1 MSDGIALVTGA
12 VGDIGRASAV
22 RLAQAG
28 MTVVINDILEESA
41 GQGVVDEIVSN
52 GGKAEYIRADV
63 SNRCEVNAMF
73 DRVLDQFGGL
83 DVCFSN
89 AGVVT
94 NVAFLEV
101 TEDQWDFVLGVN
113 LKGGFHVGQ
122 EAARRMVATKT
133 RGKIIFTGSF
143 VQDVPHAFNSNY
155 CASKGGLLMLAK
167 TMALELAPYGITVN
181 LVAPGIVD
189 GGLSKQEMTE
199 KPHLRPIYAKSV
211 PLGSMQTPDQIADVV
226 EFLTS
231 ERAAY
236 LTGTSILTDGGCSLF
251 KFGVGS

>member
-1 MSDGIALVTGA
+1 MADSVALVTGA
-12 VGDIGRASAV
+12 VGDIGRASAI
-22 RLAQAG
+22 RLAKAG
-28 MTVVINDILEESA
+28 MTVVVNDILEESA
-41 GQGVVDEIVSN
+41 GRAVVDEIASA

-63 SNRCEVNAMF
+63 SNRSEVNAMF
-73 DRVLDQFGGL
+73 DRVLNDFGGL
-83 DVCFSN
+83 DVCYSN

-94 NVAFLEV
+94 NVSFLEL

-122 EAARRMVATKT
+122 EAARRMVASQTK
-133 RGKIIFTGSF
+133 GKIIFTGSF

-199 KPHLRPIYAKSV
+199 KPHLRPIYAKAV
-211 PLGSMQTPDQIADVV
+211 PLGSMQTPDQVAEVV
-226 EFLTS
+226 EFLAS
-231 ERAAY
+231 EKADY
-236 LTGTSILTDGGCSLF
+236 LTGTTILTDGGCSLF